1 MMEVTLN
8 HYLVLAAFLFII
20 GVVGVLTRRNVLI
33 IFMSVELM
41 LNSANL
47 TLIAFAHYLQQIE
60 GMVFV
65 LFTMTVAAAEVGI
78 GLAIVVTIFRN
89 KKTVDVGRLDLLKE

>member
-1 MMEVTLN
+1 MEIGLN
-8 HYLVLAAFLFII
+8 HYLILAAMLFTVGVI
-20 GVVGVLTRRNVLI
+20 GVVTRRNALV

-47 TLIAFAHYLQQIE
+47 TLIAFSHYLQDVT

-65 LFTMTVAAAEVGI
+65 LFTMTVAAAEVAI
-78 GLAIVVTIFRN
+78 GLAIIVTMFRN
-89 KKTVDVGRLDLLKE
+89 IESLDVTKLSTLKN

>member
-1 MMEVTLN
+1 MEIGLN
-8 HYLVLAAFLFII
+8 HYLILSAMLFAI
-20 GVVGVLTRRNVLI
+20 GVTGVLTRRNALI

-41 LNSANL
+41 LNAANL
-47 TLIAFAHYLQQIE
+47 TLIAFSHFLQNAV

-78 GLAIVVTIFRN
+78 GLAIIVTIFRN
-89 KKTVDVGRLDLLKE
+89 IESLDVTKLNLLKN

>member
-1 MMEVTLN
+1 MEIGLN
-8 HYLVLAAFLFII
+8 HYLILAAILFTVGVI
-20 GVVGVLTRRNVLI
+20 GVVTRRNALV

-47 TLIAFAHYLQQIE
+47 TLIAFSHYLQDVT

-65 LFTMTVAAAEVGI
+65 LFTMTVAAAEVAI
-78 GLAIVVTIFRN
+78 GLAIIVTMFRN
-89 KKTVDVGRLDLLKE
+89 IESLDVTKLSTLKN

>member
-1 MMEVTLN
+1 MIGLN
-8 HYLVLAAFLFII
+8 HYLVLAALLFTI

-33 IFMSVELM
+33 ILMSVELM
-41 LNSANL
+41 LNAANL
-47 TLIAFAHYLQQIE
+47 TLIAFSHFLVNAV

-65 LFTMTVAAAEVGI
+65 FFSMTVAAAEVGI

-89 KKTVDVGRLDLLKE
+89 TESLDISKLNLLKH